1 MKNNCKKTCI
11 CKIYFVSLYQNLKL
25 IVMIIT
31 KNIFINWNNP
41 VEEFTVGIHSEKTFA
56 TWIAEEKNESE
67 LEQEDFEE
75 MNRLILGFL
84 FFNITILY

>member
-1 MKNNCKKTCI
+1 MKNNYKKTCI
-11 CKIYFVSLYQNLKL
+11 CQKYFVSLYQNLKL
-25 IVMIIT
+25 IVMVIT

-56 TWIAEEKNESE
+56 TWIPEEKNESE

>member
-1 MKNNCKKTCI
+1 M
-11 CKIYFVSLYQNLKL
+11 V
-25 IVMIIT
+25 IT

-41 VEEFTVGIHSEKTFA
+41 VEEFTGGIHSEKTFA
-56 TWIAEEKNESE
+56 TWIPEEKNESE